1 MDAMTMH
8 QATTTQTPTAELW
21 TFSRLQTYVG
31 RPYLE
36 GEFDCADLAALVQAE
51 VFGRAVALPAAR
63 RRPQG
68 RAGQCAT
75 IHALRDAVAL
85 RVDMPFTGCGVLLT
99 EPAQGGLAWHIGTGA
114 MHRGEVWVLHNS
126 NPATGA
132 RLERLQDLQRWGLRL
147 EGFYAW
153 K

>member
-1 MDAMTMH
+1 MAVMTLH
-8 QATTTQTPTAELW
+8 QPTTTQTFTAEAN
-21 TFSRLQTYVG
+21 TFRRLQAYVG

-51 VFGRAVALPAAR
+51 VFGRVVALPAAR

-68 RAGQCAT
+68 RAGQRAA
-75 IHALRDAVAL
+75 IHNLRDDVAL
-85 RVDMPFTGCGVLLT
+85 RVDVPFTGCGVLLT

-126 NPATGA
+126 NPAMGT
-132 RLERLQDLQRWGLRL
+132 RLDRLQDLQRWGLRL

>member
-1 MDAMTMH
+1 MAVMTMNH
-8 QATTTQTPTAELW
+8 PAIPQTPTAEAW

-31 RPYLE
+31 RPYVE
-36 GEFDCADLAALVQAE
+36 GKFDCADLAVLVQAE

-68 RAGQCAT
+68 RAGQRAA
-75 IHALRDAVAL
+75 IHTLRDDVAL
-85 RVDMPFTGCGVLLT
+85 RVDVPFTGCGVLLT

-132 RLERLQDLQRWGLRL
+132 RLDRLQDLQRWGLRL
-147 EGFYAW
+147 DGFYAW

>member
-1 MDAMTMH
+1 MEA
-8 QATTTQTPTAELW
+8 AAV
-21 TFSRLQTYVG
+21 FRRLQAYVG
-31 RPYLE
+31 RPYVD
-36 GEFDCADLAALVQAE
+36 GQFDCADLAVLVQAE
-51 VFGRAVALPAAR
+51 VFGRTVALPAAR

-68 RAGQCAT
+68 RAGQRAT
-75 IHALRDAVAL
+75 INALRDDVAL
-85 RVDMPFTGCGVLLT
+85 RVDVPFTGCGVLLT
-99 EPAQGGLAWHIGTGA
+99 ERVQGAEAWHIGTGA

-132 RLERLQDLQRWGLRL
+132 RLDRLQDLQRWGLRL